1 MFPLRDENP
10 THSTPV
16 VTILLIAIN
25 VAVFF
30 YQISLGQLGMQDF
43 VMRYGSIPDVVLH
56 RSATRTPDLHPY
68 LSVVTSMFLH
78 WGFAHLLGNMWFL
91 WIFGDNIED
100 FLGSLGF
107 IVFYLLTGVAATM
120 AHILTTRNPEVPLV
134 GASGAI
140 SGVLG
145 AYVVLHP
152 AIRVKT
158 LLTFG
163 FFWRVIYIP
172 AVYFLG
178 LWFLMQILG
187 GFQPGGSVAY
197 GAHIGGFVA
206 GVAAIWVF
214 SRPDRRP
221 HLRYEANRRSRWR

>member
-10 THSTPV
+10 THRLPIM
-16 VTILLIAIN
+16 TILLIGIN

-30 YQISLGQLGMQDF
+30 HQISLGPSSMQAF
-43 VMRYGSIPDVVLH
+43 VMQFGAIPEVVLH
-56 RSATRTPDLHPY
+56 GGGTRVAGLPPY

-78 WGFAHLLGNMWFL
+78 GGFAHLLGNMWFL

-100 FLGSLGF
+100 FLGAFGF
-107 IVFYLLTGVAATM
+107 IVFYLVTGVAATLV
-120 AHILTTRNPEVPLV
+120 HVFTTSNPEIPLV

-152 AIRVKT
+152 SIRVKT
-158 LLTFG
+158 LLIFG

-187 GFQPGGSVAY
+187 GFQPGGHVAY
-197 GAHIGGFVA
+197 GAHIGGFVS
-206 GVAAIWVF
+206 GLLLIWIF

-221 HLRYEANRRSRWR
+221 HRRYEAHRRSRWR